1 MKERDSNIELLRIIA
16 TIFILIVHC
25 NGWLLQE
32 WGGISIWSAD
42 RDFFVGLT
50 RATIQ
55 SITCIGVDLFV
66 LISGF
71 YAIKPKMKS
80 VLNLFSILAFFY
92 VGTYLFSILTGD
104 ATFTWK
110 HLIKNICAFSR
121 QNWFIQCY
129 LFLMLL
135 SPILN
140 AFVEKCSKQ
149 SMLKYIGVFLLCSFY
164 FDNIH
169 LSTYFYFNNGYSV
182 TSFMLIYLVG
192 RYLKLYGL
200 EYFDSLSKSR
210 ILMYYAISLLPMIAI
225 LMLSNNSARWLGYNS
240 PLLII
245 SSVLFFLLFTKI
257 SVRSKFIN
265 IIGASCLSVYI
276 LHTCAPIMGWFL
288 EYDIYIFNNY
298 PFILYLLLMLG
309 GCLGIFLMA
318 ILLDKIRML
327 IANPVLRL
335 IDNIK
340 CNYYGNK

>member
-1 MKERDSNIELLRIIA
+1 MKQRDSNIELLRIIA
-16 TIFILIVHC
+16 TVFILILHC
-25 NGWLLQE
+25 NGWFLQE
-32 WGGISIWSAD
+32 WGGISTWSAD
-42 RDFFVGLT
+42 RGFLVGLT
-50 RATIQ
+50 RASIQ
-55 SITCIGVDLFV
+55 SITCIGVNLFV

-80 VLNLFSILAFFY
+80 ILNLFSILVFFY
-92 VGTYLFSILTGD
+92 VGSYLLNVHLSDI
-104 ATFTWK
+104 TFTWK

-140 AFVEKCSKQ
+140 SFVEKCTKQ
-149 SMLKYIGVFLLCSFY
+149 SLLKYIGVFLLCSFY
-164 FDNIH
+164 FGNIH
-169 LSTYFYFNNGYSV
+169 TSTYFYFNNGYSV
-182 TSFMLIYLVG
+182 TTFMLIYLIG

-200 EYFDSLSKSR
+200 ENFGSLSKTK
-210 ILMYYAISLLPMIAI
+210 LLVYYTISLLPIVAI
-225 LMLSNNSARWLGYNS
+225 LMFSNNSARWLGYNS

-257 SVRSKFIN
+257 TVRSKFIN

-276 LHTCAPIMGWFL
+276 LHTCAPIMGWFV

-318 ILLDKIRML
+318 ILLDKIRKL
-327 IANPVLRL
+327 IANPVLIL

-340 CNYYGNK
+340 CNYNGNK